1 MREYGSSMNCIAMYK
16 YNTGQQKL
24 IFSHFSLSV
33 IQSLHFHS
41 ICKYKNLQSDRIWAP
56 HLTNSF
62 TGSLNPSSANP
73 TKWPNT
79 LKQFAGKLPTNCLSV
94 FDHFV
99 KSALK
104 GRNYLLKEKTGSKY
118 FRYFSCFEVR
128 NESFFK
134 AFVFLWGVAK

>member
-16 YNTGQQKL
+16 YNTGQQNP
-24 IFSHFSLSV
+24 IFSHFSHSV

-41 ICKYKNLQSDRIWAP
+41 ICKYKNLQNNRIWAP

-62 TGSLNPSSANP
+62 TGLFNPSSANP

-79 LKQFAGKLPTNCLSV
+79 LKQFVGKLPTNCLSV

-99 KSALK
+99 KSALR
-104 GRNYLLKEKTGSKY
+104 GLNYLLKEKTVSKY

-128 NESFFK
+128 NESIFK
-134 AFVFLWGVAK
+134 AFIFLWGVAK